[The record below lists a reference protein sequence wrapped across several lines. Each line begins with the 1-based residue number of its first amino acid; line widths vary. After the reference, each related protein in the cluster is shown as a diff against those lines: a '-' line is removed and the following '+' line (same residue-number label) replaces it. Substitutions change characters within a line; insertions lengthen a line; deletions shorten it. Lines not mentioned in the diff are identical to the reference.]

1 MVANFTH
8 ADHDTRM
15 PRTPHTT
22 QPTPTDDTST
32 PGRRTY
38 KSTRQRRLDAL
49 AALDDPS
56 QVTVSLSQAALLIGI
71 AVSTAC
77 HAAAT
82 TGRLLDDL
90 PVLRVTGTRRARYV
104 VAKSELRRVLNTP
117 AAPTRRGTPDD
128 GTVL

>member
-1 MVANFTH
+1 MH

-22 QPTPTDDTST
+22 QPTPTD
-32 PGRRTY
+32 PGTRVY
-38 KSTRQRRLDAL
+38 KSTAQRRRDAL
-49 AALDDPS
+49 AALDDPTRA
-56 QVTVSLSQAALLIGI
+56 TVSLSQAALLVGI

-77 HAAAT
+77 KSAET

-104 VAKSELRRVLNTP
+104 VAKSELRRVLNLP
-117 AAPTRRGTPDD
+117 AAPARRGAPDS
-128 GTVL
+128 GAVL